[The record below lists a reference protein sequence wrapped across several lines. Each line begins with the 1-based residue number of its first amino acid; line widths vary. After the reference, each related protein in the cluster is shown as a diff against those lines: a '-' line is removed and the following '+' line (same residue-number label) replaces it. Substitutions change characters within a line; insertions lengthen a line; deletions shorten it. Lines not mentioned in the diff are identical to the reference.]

1 MTNGEQNES
10 WIAFAIVMAMMAGS
24 VNVIFGI
31 TALITKAGLPE
42 SSVAH
47 LTLQQWGWALLIF
60 GVIQFVLAMVLA
72 ARKNWGRIL
81 AIVLAAVSFIVW
93 VPWVGALPL
102 AGIAALVFDVLIIYG
117 LSVTRESFS

>member
-31 TALITKAGLPE
+31 TALLGKAAVP
-42 SSVAH
+42 SDSVAYV
-47 LTLQQWGWALLIF
+47 TLQQWGWVLLIF
-60 GVIQFVLAMVLA
+60 GVLQFVVTMMLASRKNSGRILAMVLA
-72 ARKNWGRIL
+72 
-81 AIVLAAVSFIVW
+81 VLSLIVW
-93 VPWVGALPL
+93 IPWTGSLPL